1 MPSRPIK
8 VLQLISRLPVGGA
21 EDLVAAMV
29 RGLDPARFQVQA
41 ATIGPLG
48 QVGEELLR
56 EGYPVTA
63 LNLDLKDT
71 PFFRL
76 VGAVRRLLRDKQ
88 PDILHTHLY
97 HPNLYGRLA
106 ALGLPLKGVVASVH
120 NSYNRVKLHRSVWNY
135 LLSFRTQRVL
145 VSSPQV
151 WQDVRRWD
159 RVPAG
164 KLLIIPY
171 GVRLQGLEPPCGTPE
186 AKKALG
192 LSGFVVGTLGRL
204 EEQKGHRH
212 LLAAIPELSRHIPDL
227 TVVLVGEGREE
238 NSLRTQARELGVAHL
253 VRFLGTRR
261 DLALVF
267 RAMDLFVLPS
277 LWEGLPLALLLA
289 MGAGLPV
296 VGTMVSGISEVIR
309 EGVNGRLVPP
319 GDCAALAQA
328 VVELYREPG
337 WRRRLGE
344 AAKDTVAREY
354 SQEAMLRRLEALY
367 LSLCEGRGA

>member
-1 MPSRPIK
+1 MSPRPIK

-63 LNLDLKDT
+63 LNLDLKGT

-76 VGAVRRLLRDKQ
+76 VGAVRQLLRARQ

-135 LLSFRTQRVL
+135 LLSFTTDRVL

-159 RVPAG
+159 RVPEG
-164 KLLIIPY
+164 KLAVIPY
-171 GVRLQGLEPPCGTPE
+171 GVKLKEVETSLSPSE
-186 AKKALG
+186 AKKCLG
-192 LSGFVVGTLGRL
+192 ISGFVVGTLGRL

-212 LLAAIPELSRHIPDL
+212 LLAAVPVLSRQIPDL
-227 TVVLVGEGREE
+227 TVLLVGEGREE
-238 NSLRTQARELGVAHL
+238 KTLENQARELGVSHL

-289 MGAGLPV
+289 MAAGLPV
-296 VGTMVSGISEVIR
+296 VGTQVSGICEVITA
-309 EGVNGRLVPP
+309 GMNGRLVPP
-319 GDCAALAQA
+319 GDPLALAQA
-328 VVELYREPG
+328 VLELYRRPEG
-337 WRRRLGE
+337 RRRLGE
-344 AAKDTVAREY
+344 AAKETVARHY
-354 SQEAMLRRLEALY
+354 SQEAMLHRLEALY
-367 LSLCEGRGA
+367 LSLCEGKGS